1 MCKEKDREPQV
12 TNHDNN
18 EDLAVEN
25 RGTKKESPVS
35 DEVGRK
41 GQV

>member
-1 MCKEKDREPQV
+1 MCKEKDKEPQV

-25 RGTKKESPVS
+25 RGSEGGKT
-35 DEVGRK
+35 R
-41 GQV
+41 